1 MSATETST
9 KAWALEMALYSR
21 WQNGRLFELCDAL
34 SDEHRKR
41 DRGMFFGSI
50 QRTLDHIL
58 MVDRV
63 LWDFT
68 LSGQPPR
75 DWDPNRKVTD
85 DYALLTQERIAF
97 DAMLLEQLRMQP
109 RTWLDETI
117 SYHHPRLGRER
128 SHPRQFPLMQL
139 FNHGTHHR
147 AQVTAELHK
156 LGIDY
161 GSTDL
166 PYNPLSQY

>member
-1 MSATETST
+1 MST
-9 KAWALEMALYSR
+9 KAWALEMALYNK
-21 WQNGRLFELCDAL
+21 WQNESLCGLCDGIGETA
-34 SDEHRKR
+34 RR
-41 DRGMFFGSI
+41 ADRGMFFRTI
-50 QRTLDHIL
+50 HDTLDHIL

-68 LSGQPPR
+68 LSGNPPSV
-75 DWDPNRKVTD
+75 WDANKKLYD
-85 DYALLTQERIAF
+85 DYPMLRQQRTDF
-97 DAMLLEQLRMQP
+97 DAMVLDAVRARP
-109 RTWLDETI
+109 KTWLDETV

-147 AQVTAELHK
+147 SQVTSALHQM
-156 LGIDY
+156 GIDY
-161 GSTDL
+161 GNTDL

>member
-1 MSATETST
+1 MSTKAHGT
-9 KAWALEMALYSR
+9 KAWALEMALYNK
-21 WQNGRLFELCDAL
+21 WQNEKLYGFCDAL
-34 SDEHRKR
+34 SDAVRTQ
-41 DRGMFFGSI
+41 DRGLYFGSI
-50 QRTLDHIL
+50 HRTLDHIL

-75 DWDPNRKVTD
+75 DWDANHKLYD
-85 DYALLTQERIAF
+85 DYAVLRQERIAF
-97 DAMLLEQLRMQP
+97 DAMVLDALRMHP
-109 RTWLDETI
+109 KTWLDETV
-117 SYHHPRLGRER
+117 SYHHPRLGRDR
-128 SHPRQFPLMQL
+128 SHPRQFPLMQM

-147 AQVTAELHK
+147 SQVTAALHA

-166 PYNPLSQY
+166 PANPLSQY

>member
-1 MSATETST
+1 MST
-9 KAWALEMALYSR
+9 KEWALEMALYSK
-21 WQNGRLFELCDAL
+21 WQNEKLTGLCDAL
-34 SDEHRKR
+34 SDQDRTR
-41 DRGMFFGSI
+41 DRGLYFRSI
-50 QRTLDHIL
+50 HRTLDHIL

-85 DYALLTQERIAF
+85 DYATLREARTAF
-97 DAMLLEQLRMQP
+97 DAMVIDTLRLQP
-109 RTWLDETI
+109 KTWLDEI
-117 SYHHPRLGRER
+117 VSYHHPRLGRAR
-128 SHPRQFPLMQL
+128 SHPRQFPLMQM

-147 AQVTAELHK
+147 AQVTAALHGM
-156 LGIDY
+156 GIDY
-161 GSTDL
+161 GNTDL

>member
-1 MSATETST
+1 
-9 KAWALEMALYSR
+9 MALYSQ
-21 WQNGRLFELCDAL
+21 WQNEKIYELCDGL
-34 SDEHRKR
+34 SDAERHQ

-50 QRTLDHIL
+50 HRSLDHIL

-85 DYALLTQERIAF
+85 DYETLRAARFHFDLT
-97 DAMLLEQLRMQP
+97 LLETLRMQP
-109 RTWLDETI
+109 KTWLDETLR
-117 SYHHPRLGRER
+117 YHHPRLGRTR
-128 SHPRQFPLMQL
+128 AHPRQFPLMQM

-147 AQVTAELHK
+147 AQVTAELHRM
-156 LGIDY
+156 GIDY
-161 GSTDL
+161 GNTDL